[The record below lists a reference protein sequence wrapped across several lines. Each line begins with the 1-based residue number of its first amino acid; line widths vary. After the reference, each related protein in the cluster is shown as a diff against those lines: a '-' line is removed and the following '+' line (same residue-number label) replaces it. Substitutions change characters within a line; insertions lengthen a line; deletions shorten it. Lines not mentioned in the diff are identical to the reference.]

1 MKKAGVITATALLCA
16 TYLSIA
22 LIDLGLDKFYYI
34 LAGGKKFATF
44 PDLISQIGI
53 GGSYLALAIL
63 YLVWFLGI
71 DRRATVLTFSEILKK
86 TAAFWLI
93 ALLAYP
99 LGNDIY
105 LYLHSGLM
113 NLSGVNPFITRAA
126 LFLSQLSPFVDWGQT
141 STYGPV
147 SQFLFTISAAI
158 LSIHPILAIY
168 VFKVFCLILHLFNGY
183 LVWQLLPLEAES
195 PRFNRDKIAIAY
207 LVNPLL
213 LMEQVGSAHID
224 VLVSTSAI
232 VLVASLARQRYWLSV
247 VALWGG
253 FLSKTIPLIW
263 VPLVAIFLVR
273 HRRWNLLLK
282 ASLASLGMIWVLSAS
297 ELPGLTAW
305 SSLLNPGVAGQFQ
318 ASLHTIARFGLD
330 LVRIFIPGSIGMSQQ
345 QVILLMLTRLTLLW
359 FAGFYALTAWRACR
373 QWNYS
378 DHDLVEDIG
387 WLTLVLLL
395 FATPWLM
402 PWYASIVL
410 TIAALIPRAR
420 LFGLT
425 SLAFGLS
432 SSAQYLLQGH
442 SSLKGLVSFG
452 IPLLVLCVGAKILRV
467 SLIAEVKLPPQSQ
480 EQLLLKDGQKS
491 EEEESGVTRSV

>member
-53 GGSYLALAIL
+53 GGSYLVLAVL

-71 DRRATVLTFSEILKK
+71 DRRATVLTFGEILKK

-93 ALLAYP
+93 AFISYP
-99 LGNDIY
+99 LGNDVY

-126 LFLSQLSPFVDWGQT
+126 LFSSELSPFVDWGQT
-141 STYGPV
+141 STYGPI

-183 LVWQLLPLEAES
+183 LVWQRLPIEDGNPL
-195 PRFNRDKIAIAY
+195 FNRDKIAIAY

-232 VLVASLARQRYWLSV
+232 VLVASLAKQRYWLSV
-247 VALWGG
+247 IALWGG

-263 VPLVAIFLVR
+263 VPLVAIFLIR
-273 HRRWNLLLK
+273 HRRWYLLLN
-282 ASLASLGMIWVLSAS
+282 AVLASLGVILVLSAS
-297 ELPGLTAW
+297 ELPGLAAW
-305 SSLLNPGVAGQFQ
+305 SSLLNPGVTGQFQ

-330 LVRIFIPGSIGMSQQ
+330 LVRIFVPGSIGMSQQ
-345 QVILLMLTRLTLLW
+345 QIILLMLTRLTLLW

-373 QWNYS
+373 QRIYS
-378 DHDLVEDIG
+378 DQDLVEDIG
-387 WLTLVLLL
+387 WVTLVLLL

-442 SSLKGLVSFG
+442 SSLKGLVSIG
-452 IPLLVLCVGAKILRV
+452 IPLLVLLVGAKILKV
-467 SLIAEVKLPPQSQ
+467 NSIEEVKSPRSE
-480 EQLLLKDGQKS
+480 EQLLLGDGQHHS
-491 EEEESGVTRSV
+491 EETIRL

>member
-22 LIDLGLDKFYYI
+22 LVNLGLNKFHYI
-34 LAGGKKFATF
+34 LSGGKKFATF
-44 PDLISQIGI
+44 PDFASQIGI

-63 YLVWFLGI
+63 YLVWFSGT
-71 DRRATVLTFSEILKK
+71 DRRARSSTFGEILKK
-86 TAAFWLI
+86 TAAFWVI
-93 ALLAYP
+93 ALIAYP
-99 LGNDIY
+99 LGNDVY

-113 NLSGVNPFITRAA
+113 NLSGVNPFITRAG
-126 LFLSQLSPFVDWGQT
+126 LFLSELSPFVDWGQT

-147 SQFLFTISAAI
+147 SQFLFTVSAAI

-168 VFKVFCLILHLFNGY
+168 TFKVFCLILHLLNGY
-183 LVWQLLPLEAES
+183 LVWQLLLPDAET
-195 PRFNRDKIAIAY
+195 PQFNRDKIAIAY

-224 VLVSTSAI
+224 VLISTSAI
-232 VLVASLARQRYWLSV
+232 VLATSLIRQRYWFSIT
-247 VALWGG
+247 ALWGG

-273 HRRWNLLLK
+273 QRRWNLLLN
-282 ASLASLGMIWVLSAS
+282 ASLASLGVILVLSAS
-297 ELPGLTAW
+297 ELPGLNAW
-305 SSLLNPGVAGQFQ
+305 SSLLNPGVVGQFQ
-318 ASLHTIARFGLD
+318 ASLHSIARFGLD
-330 LVRIFIPGSIGMSQQ
+330 LVRIFVPGSIGVSQQ
-345 QVILLMLTRLTLLW
+345 QIILLMLTRLTLLW

-373 QWNYS
+373 QQNYS
-378 DHDLVEDIG
+378 DHDLIEDMG
-387 WLTLVLLL
+387 WVTLVLLL

-442 SSLKGLVSFG
+442 SSLKGLVSIG
-452 IPLLVLCVGAKILRV
+452 IPVLVLFLGSRILKMNP
-467 SLIAEVKLPPQSQ
+467 IEEIKLPQRSQ
-480 EQLLLKDGQKS
+480 EQLLLEDGQKS
-491 EEEESGVTRSV
+491 ENKESGVTRST

>member
-1 MKKAGVITATALLCA
+1 MKKAKVITATALLLA

-22 LIDLGLDKFYYI
+22 LVDLGLDKFHYL

-44 PDLISQIGI
+44 PDLVSQISV
-53 GGSYLALAIL
+53 GGSYLVLAIL
-63 YLVWFLGI
+63 YLGWFLGT
-71 DRRATVLTFSEILKK
+71 DRRPTFLTFSEILKK

-93 ALLAYP
+93 AWVAYP
-99 LGNDIY
+99 LGNDVY

-113 NLSGVNPFITRAA
+113 NLSGVNPFITRAGS
-126 LFLSQLSPFVDWGQT
+126 FSSELSPFVDWGQT

-147 SQFLFTISAAI
+147 SQFLFTVSAAI

-168 VFKVFCLILHLFNGY
+168 VFKVFCLILHLLNGY
-183 LVWQLLPLEAES
+183 LIWQRLPLKEEN
-195 PRFNRDKIAIAY
+195 PILNRDKIAIAY

-232 VLVASLARQRYWLSV
+232 VLAASLTRRRYWLSV
-247 VALWGG
+247 AALWGG

-273 HRRWNLLLK
+273 QRQWNLLLNTV
-282 ASLASLGMIWVLSAS
+282 LASLGVIVVLSAS
-297 ELPGLTAW
+297 ELPGLNAW

-318 ASLHTIARFGLD
+318 ASLHSIVRFGLD
-330 LVRIFIPGSIGMSQQ
+330 LVRIFIPGSIGTSQRQ
-345 QVILLMLTRLTLLW
+345 IILVMLTHLTLLW

-373 QWNYS
+373 QWSYS
-378 DHDLVEDIG
+378 DHDLIEDIG
-387 WLTLVLLL
+387 WVTLVLLL

-432 SSAQYLLQGH
+432 SNAQYLLQGH
-442 SSLKGLVSFG
+442 SSLKGLVSIG
-452 IPLLVLCVGAKILRV
+452 IPLLVLLVGARILRRN
-467 SLIAEVKLPPQSQ
+467 SIEGIKLPQRSQ
-480 EQLLLKDGQKS
+480 EQLLLGDGQKS
-491 EEEESGVTRSV
+491 EEESEVTRSA

>member
-1 MKKAGVITATALLCA
+1 MALLCA

-22 LIDLGLDKFYYI
+22 LVDLGLDKFHYI

-44 PDLISQIGI
+44 PDVASQIAI
-53 GGSYLALAIL
+53 GSSYLALAII
-63 YLVWFLGI
+63 YLVWFFNA
-71 DRRATVLTFSEILKK
+71 DRRASVLNFGDILQK
-86 TAAFWLI
+86 TAIFWVIAFI
-93 ALLAYP
+93 AYP
-99 LGNDIY
+99 LGNDVY

-113 NLSGVNPFITRAA
+113 DLGGVNPFITRAG
-126 LFLSQLSPFVDWGQT
+126 LFASELSPFVDWGQT

-158 LSIHPILAIY
+158 LSIHPILAVY
-168 VFKVFCLILHLFNGY
+168 SFKFFCLALHLFNGY
-183 LVWQLLPLEAES
+183 IIWRLLPRHENDS
-195 PRFNRDKIAIAY
+195 FFNRDRIAIAY
-207 LVNPLL
+207 LVHPLL

-232 VLVASLARQRYWLSV
+232 VLVASLAKQRYWISV

-263 VPLVAIFLVR
+263 VPLGVLFLMKQR
-273 HRRWNLLLK
+273 QWKLLLDTT
-282 ASLASLGMIWVLSAS
+282 LASLGLILVLSAS
-297 ELPGLTAW
+297 ELPGFKAW

-318 ASLHTIARFGLD
+318 ASLPAIVRFGLD

-345 QVILLMLTRLTLLW
+345 QTILLIVTYLTLLG
-359 FAGFYALTAWRACR
+359 FAGFYGATLWRSYR
-373 QWNYS
+373 QWDYS
-378 DHDLVEDIG
+378 QPDLVEDIG
-387 WLTLVLLL
+387 WVTLVLLL

-402 PWYASIVL
+402 PWYASIGL
-410 TIAALIPRAR
+410 TIAALIPQAR

-442 SSLKGLVSFG
+442 SALKALVSIG
-452 IPLLVLCVGAKILRV
+452 IPLLVLLIGSRALRATA
-467 SLIAEVKLPPQSQ
+467 IAEIPLLEPSKVEPLS
-480 EQLLLKDGQKS
+480 EVGDQLK
-491 EEEESGVTRSV
+491 T